1 MAVVTVLGAGMMGS
15 ALCLPL
21 CDHGHEVRLC
31 GTHLDRD
38 IIASLQA
45 TRQHPKLGLE
55 LPASIEPLFVEQL
68 AQAMDG
74 AGLVALGV
82 NSAGARW
89 AAEQVAPFCRPD
101 LPVLMITKG
110 LAWDGARLS
119 VLPDFVR
126 DLLPEPLRTI
136 VQPAAVAGPCIA
148 GELARRVETCVTLA
162 GRDAAVLEHI
172 AGELRTSYYHVW
184 TSTDVVGVETCAALK
199 NAYAMAVALGT
210 GQHLARGGK
219 PGSVAM
225 HNVEAAVFAQSIRE
239 MRWIVRRLG
248 GDPESAIG
256 LPGVGDLDVTTN
268 GGRTGRFG
276 TLLGQGL
283 GVSEAI
289 ARMAGATLECIEI
302 IGVMRQALRALQA
315 RGELRSGA
323 LPLLEHLAAV
333 VLDGEPVSLP
343 FERFF
348 GE

>member
-21 CDHGHEVRLC
+21 CDRGHEVRLC
-31 GTHLDRD
+31 GTHLDRT

-45 TRQHPKLGLE
+45 TRRHPRLDLE
-55 LPASIEPLFVEQL
+55 LPAAIEPLFVEQL
-68 AQAMDG
+68 AQAMDRTE
-74 AGLVALGV
+74 LIALGV
-82 NSAGARW
+82 SSAGARW
-89 AAEQVAPFCRPD
+89 AAEHIAPFCRPD
-101 LPVLMITKG
+101 LPVVMITKG
-110 LAWDGARLS
+110 LSWDGARLS

-126 DLLPEPLRTI
+126 DLLPEPLRAV

-162 GRDAAVLEHI
+162 GRDAAVLGRI
-172 AGELRTSYYHVW
+172 AAELRTSYYHVW
-184 TSTDVVGVETCAALK
+184 PSTDVVGVEACAALK
-199 NAYAMAVALGT
+199 NAYAMAVAFGT

-239 MRWIVRRLG
+239 MRRIVRLLG
-248 GDPESAIG
+248 GDPDSAIG

-276 TLLGQGL
+276 TLLGQGFGL
-283 GVSEAI
+283 REAI
-289 ARMAGATLECIEI
+289 ERMAGATLECIEVI
-302 IGVMRQALRALQA
+302 EVMRQALQVLHA
-315 RGELRSGA
+315 RGELEPGA
-323 LPLLEHLAAV
+323 LPLLEHMAAV

-343 FERFF
+343 FARFF
-348 GE
+348 AE